1 MKKLSVLVLIIV
13 SGISSTNTSF
23 AKPPLMIDDVT
34 PTTTQGSP
42 THLDDTTVTPT
53 SISTVSGTLTL
64 TPAPS
69 TSISVNITP
78 IEIEEGDSIF
88 VGTVPSTQ
96 TPTPAPQVK
105 GDSTQVANTT
115 LLWTI
120 MYFSLIG
127 SITGGV
133 FAYKRVFNR

>member
-1 MKKLSVLVLIIV
+1 MWVFLASYKYMKKLSVLVLIIV

-42 THLDDTTVTPT
+42 THLDDTTVTP
-53 SISTVSGTLTL
+53 
-64 TPAPS
+64 